1 MINLI
6 FEELKSFG
14 AVRSGADFSRNW
26 LGMEDSYWR
35 GLRAKRREPSLKA
48 IARCASKLNVVAD
61 DLQAS
66 SKPSVRAA
74 QLRLR
79 DLAAGCVADILRAGN

>member
-1 MINLI
+1 MIDTI
-6 FEELKSFG
+6 FEELKRFG

-61 DLQAS
+61 NLQVSAA
-66 SKPSVRAA
+66 PSIEGA